1 MIMNDAIKNFSEFPA
16 LGLVLAVMI
25 GIGAAEKSGYFDKL
39 LISVVNHASKSSFC
53 QQLYLSVL
61 WAVLLVMQRPS
72 FYPLSCNVIH

>member
-39 LISVVNHASKSSFC
+39 LSVVNHASKSSSC

-61 WAVLLVMQRPS
+61 WAVLLVMRRPS
-72 FYPLSCNVIH
+72 FYHP